1 MTRLRKPL
9 LALAL
14 SVMLLAGFN
23 APTFGG
29 EKDDVKRQQRETD
42 KKIED
47 TRESVQESTRAARD
61 AKAALERA
69 ETKLSSAEATLG
81 KTRGQ
86 LAVAQ
91 AEDARLRAELDRA
104 QAELNSA
111 EAALKAGEKDLR
123 GSRRAVESFA
133 VESVMS
139 GDTGLKAFGD
149 LLRGADP
156 SKFSEKMSVSTSIGD
171 AQTAIMQ
178 ELAASEIMLGIERD
192 KVERLRDQVA
202 AQKQQAEAV
211 VVQMETLTAQAAQ
224 QAAAVAEL
232 VTARAGAKRTADV
245 TLAEDQKLLAVQ
257 EAERVELERQMA
269 EIVRKE
275 LEAAERARK
284 KAERERAE
292 RERKKKAGG
301 GSGGGGGS
309 DDGENN
315 GGGTTGDSGGTLS
328 RPVNGPITSP
338 YGMRR
343 HPITGVYKLHD
354 GTDFGVGCGT
364 PIRAAASGTI
374 ISQYYNGGYGNRVI
388 LNNGVK
394 RGVSVITTY
403 NHLSRYALSSG
414 TKVKR
419 GQVIGY
425 VGSTGYSTGCHLHF
439 MVLANGK
446 TTQPMNWL

>member
-1 MTRLRKPL
+1 MTRLRTPL

-14 SVMLLAGFN
+14 SATLMAGVS

-29 EKDDVKRQQRETD
+29 EKDDVKREQRQN
-42 KKIED
+42 KKRLEAAK
-47 TRESVQESTRAARD
+47 EEVQESTRAARD
-61 AKAALERA
+61 AKAALDRA
-69 ETKLSSAEATLG
+69 ESRLAAAQGELG
-81 KTRGQ
+81 RTRGR

-91 AEDARLRAELDRA
+91 AEDARLRAALDKA
-104 QAELNSA
+104 EAELSAA
-111 EAALKAGEKDLR
+111 EAKLEKAERELKTSR
-123 GSRRAVESFA
+123 GAVESFA
-133 VESVMS
+133 VESVMA

-156 SKFSEKMSVSTSIGD
+156 AEFSEQMSASTSIGD
-171 AQTAIMQ
+171 AQIAVMQ
-178 ELAASEIMLGIERD
+178 QLAASEVMLGIERD
-192 KVERLRDQVA
+192 KVEDLRDRVA
-202 AQKQQAEAV
+202 DQKQQAEAV
-211 VVQMETLTAQAAQ
+211 VVQMQELTAQAEA
-224 QAAAVAEL
+224 QAASVAEL
-232 VTARAGAKRTADV
+232 VTARAGAKRSADQA
-245 TLAEDQKLLAVQ
+245 LAEDQRLLAEQ
-257 EAERVELERQMA
+257 EAERSRLERQMA

-275 LEAAERARK
+275 LEAAERARRAREK
-284 KAERERAE
+284 KNG
-292 RERKKKAGG
+292 KK
-301 GSGGGGGS
+301 GGGGG
-309 DDGENN
+309 G
-315 GGGTTGDSGGTLS
+315 GTGGTTGDAGGALS

-374 ISQYYNGGYGNRVI
+374 VSQYYNGAYGNRVI

-403 NHLSRYALSSG
+403 NHLSRYARSSG
-414 TKVKR
+414 AKVKR
-419 GQVIGY
+419 GEVIGY

-439 MVLANGK
+439 MVLANGR

>member
-14 SVMLLAGFN
+14 SIMLAAGFS
-23 APTFGG
+23 APTFGD
-29 EKDDVKRQQRETD
+29 EKDDVKREQRDNSKRLRDAKEQ
-42 KKIED
+42 
-47 TRESVQESTRAARD
+47 VQESTREARD

-69 ETKLSSAEATLG
+69 ESKLSAAEGKLG
-81 KTRGQ
+81 RTRGR
-86 LAVAQ
+86 LAVAR

-104 QAELNSA
+104 EAELNAA
-111 EAALKAGEKDLR
+111 EAALDKTEQELK

-156 SKFSEKMSVSTSIGD
+156 AQFSEQMSVSTSIGD
-171 AQTAIMQ
+171 AQIAVMQ

-192 KVERLRDQVA
+192 KVEKLRDQVA
-202 AQKQQAEAV
+202 TQKQQAEAV
-211 VVQMETLTAQAAQ
+211 VVQMQTLTAQAEQ
-224 QAAAVAEL
+224 QAASVASL
-232 VTARAGAKRTADV
+232 VTARAGAKRVAVKALAAD
-245 TLAEDQKLLAVQ
+245 LALQREL
-257 EAERVELERQMA
+257 EADRVRLERQMA

-275 LEAAERARK
+275 LEAAARARK
-284 KAERERAE
+284 K
-292 RERKKKAGG
+292 KGG
-301 GSGGGGGS
+301 DNGGGGG
-309 DDGENN
+309 GN
-315 GGGTTGDSGGTLS
+315 GGGTTGDSGATLS
-328 RPVNGPITSP
+328 RPVYGPITSP

-354 GTDFGVGCGT
+354 GTDFGVGCGV
-364 PIRAAASGTI
+364 PIRAAAGGTVV
-374 ISQYYNGGYGNRVI
+374 SQYYNGGYGNRVI

-403 NHLSRYALSSG
+403 NHLSRYAVRSG
-414 TKVKR
+414 AKVKR

-439 MVLANGK
+439 MVLVNGS